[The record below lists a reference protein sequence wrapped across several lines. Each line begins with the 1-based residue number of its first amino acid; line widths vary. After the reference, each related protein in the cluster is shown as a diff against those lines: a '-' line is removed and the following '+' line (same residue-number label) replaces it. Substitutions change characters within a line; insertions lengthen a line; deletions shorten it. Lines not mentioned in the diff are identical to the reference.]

1 MFSTSLGP
9 NDLIQINLNHW
20 GEKKILKLY
29 IWQDIKAIFSKGF
42 VIAWLK
48 FLYDF
53 FLLHCTCIILL
64 KCNGTDHIGYAKVFM
79 PKGERFPHS
88 LTHKILI
95 FCSRQKERKDW
106 QSQIPAN
113 PWRNYRQDWEEKI
126 GIKVM
131 FFSLAIVMESCFK
144 HSNVE
149 TGQPWVVSMYI
160 YPNGS
165 KVLHLLLRYFL
176 LLHVCGK
183 LMKKSWSEI
192 SFSTSACWTGQQIIY
207 LQSRPSARQT
217 EGKCC
222 LILSIMCYLLHLF
235 PSYPVGKVTP
245 VFESSKTGRKA
256 GSK

>member
-1 MFSTSLGP
+1 MTGYQSNLFQGVCHCSAEISLR
-9 NDLIQINLNHW
+9 
-20 GEKKILKLY
+20 
-29 IWQDIKAIFSKGF
+29 
-42 VIAWLK
+42 
-48 FLYDF
+48 F

-79 PKGERFPHS
+79 PKGERFLHS

-149 TGQPWVVSMYI
+149 TGQPWVVSTYI

-165 KVLHLLLRYFL
+165 KVLHLLLRYISSSYTFVGNSWRSLEVRSAFL
-176 LLHVCGK
+176 HQHAERVSKLFICRAGPLLGK
-183 LMKKSWSEI
+183 QKE
-192 SFSTSACWTGQQIIY
+192 SA
-207 LQSRPSARQT
+207 
-217 EGKCC
+217 
-222 LILSIMCYLLHLF
+222 
-235 PSYPVGKVTP
+235 V
-245 VFESSKTGRKA
+245 
-256 GSK
+256 

>member
-79 PKGERFPHS
+79 PKGERFLHS

-149 TGQPWVVSMYI
+149 TGQPWVVSTYI

-165 KVLHLLLRYFL
+165 KVLHLLLRYISSSYTFVGNSWRSLEVRSAFL
-176 LLHVCGK
+176 HQHAERVSKLFICRAGPLLGK
-183 LMKKSWSEI
+183 QKE
-192 SFSTSACWTGQQIIY
+192 SA
-207 LQSRPSARQT
+207 
-217 EGKCC
+217 
-222 LILSIMCYLLHLF
+222 
-235 PSYPVGKVTP
+235 V
-245 VFESSKTGRKA
+245 
-256 GSK
+256 